1 MTISLDTGRYT
12 VGMAT
17 SAADVQAAQRLRYA
31 VFAEEMGAR
40 LDSPVSGLDADR
52 FDAYCDHLLVRDG
65 SEVVGTYRLL
75 PPGRTERLYS
85 DAEFDL
91 TGLAHLR
98 KDLVEAGR
106 TCVHPDHRDGTVVAL
121 MWAGIAR
128 YMVAGGHRWLAGCCS
143 VPLDDRGALAAAV
156 VERVPLGP
164 AEYRV
169 TPRTPW
175 RSRGAVLPDRFVPPA
190 LLRGYLRLGSWVCG
204 APAHDRDF
212 GTADFFMLL
221 SMANVNARYLRYFLG
236 ESPLGPSSAGE
247 PRLGRPP
254 LGEPL

>member
-12 VGMAT
+12 VGLAM
-17 SAADVQAAQRLRYA
+17 SAADLQAAQRLRYA

-65 SEVVGTYRLL
+65 AEVVGTYRLL
-75 PPGRTERLYS
+75 PPGRAERLYS
-85 DAEFDL
+85 DGEFDL
-91 TGLAHLR
+91 AALAPLR
-98 KDLVEAGR
+98 KGLVEAGR

-128 YMVAGGHRWLAGCCS
+128 YMVSGGHQWLAGCCS
-143 VPLDDRGALAAAV
+143 VPLDDGGALAAAV

-164 AEYRV
+164 EEHRV
-169 TPRTPW
+169 KPRTPW
-175 RSRGAVLPDRFVPPA
+175 RASLAAVPPDRFVPPA
-190 LLRGYLRLGSWVCG
+190 LLRGYLRLGAWVCG
-204 APAHDRDF
+204 APAHDREF

-221 SMANVNARYLRYFLG
+221 SMARVNDRYLRYFLG
-236 ESPLGPSSAGE
+236 ESPAG
-247 PRLGRPP
+247 RL
-254 LGEPL
+254 L